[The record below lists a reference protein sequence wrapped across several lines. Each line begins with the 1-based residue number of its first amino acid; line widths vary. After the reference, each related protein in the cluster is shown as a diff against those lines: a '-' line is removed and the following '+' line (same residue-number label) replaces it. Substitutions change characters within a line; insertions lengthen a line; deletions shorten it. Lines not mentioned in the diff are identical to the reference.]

1 MNSNIFKVGE
11 NSSEKKAHR
20 IAHRTKLSDKVVYLY
35 RSFSPE
41 NTPLFFFYQK
51 LFVCVYS
58 TSEADTIVMPI
69 CLLVLTPAFIDLM
82 TIFIKIFLYTISY
95 FV

>member
-20 IAHRTKLSDKVVYLY
+20 IAHRTKLSDNVVYLY

-41 NTPLFFFYQK
+41 NTPLFFLPKTFCMF
-51 LFVCVYS
+51 LYS

-82 TIFIKIFLYTISY
+82 TIFIKIYLYTISY

>member
-11 NSSEKKAHR
+11 SSSEKKPHH

-41 NTPLFFFYQK
+41 NTPLFFYQK

-69 CLLVLTPAFIDLM
+69 
-82 TIFIKIFLYTISY
+82 
-95 FV
+95 